1 MQYVYLVQL
10 EKDCAKGIFKIGK
23 TNEPHRRMLKYEW
36 ENKCPIKVIL
46 CKQVKNMNFVEKI
59 LIKAF
64 IIKFG
69 QPARGNEYFKVNC
82 AEAVNDLEVAKE
94 FFLSIFNQRDIIT
107 LEYLEYVRWY
117 KLCKQELGKPPYK
130 GMKFSLWKKLNQL
143 YIQNNSTLNQPI
155 IC

>member
-10 EKDCAKGIFKIGK
+10 EKDCTKRIFKIGK
-23 TNEPHRRMLKYEW
+23 TNNPQHRMYQYEND
-36 ENKCPIKVIL
+36 NKCPIKVIL

-69 QPARGNEYFKVNC
+69 QPARGKEYFKVDC
-82 AEAVNDLEVAKE
+82 GGPVTEAKE
-94 FFLSIFNQRDIIT
+94 FFISIFNQRDIIT

-117 KLCKQELGKPPYK
+117 KLCNQKLGNPPKK
-130 GMKFSLWKKLNQL
+130 GMKFTLWKRLNQL

>member
-10 EKDCAKGIFKIGK
+10 
-23 TNEPHRRMLKYEW
+23 

-59 LIKAF
+59 IIKAF
-64 IIKFG
+64 KIKFG
-69 QPARGNEYFKVNC
+69 QPARGYEYFRVKYPKRPTR
-82 AEAVNDLEVAKE
+82 LEEAKE
-94 FFLSIFNQRDIIT
+94 FFISIFNQRDIIT
-107 LEYLEYVRWY
+107 PEYLEYVRWY
-117 KLCKQELGKPPYK
+117 KLCNQKLGNPPKK
-130 GMKFSLWKKLNQL
+130 GMKFTLWKRLNQL

>member
-23 TNEPHRRMLKYEW
+23 TNEPHRRMLEYEYD
-36 ENKCPIKVIL
+36 NKCPIKVIL

-64 IIKFG
+64 KIKFG
-69 QPARGNEYFKVNC
+69 QPARGHEYFRVNC
-82 AEAVNDLEVAKE
+82 LGPVTEAKE

-143 YIQNNSTLNQPI
+143 YIQNTSTLNQPI